1 MRLFSPLAASPITP
15 IRPQREASVP
25 VWRARVP
32 EVARTGQKVRSRS
45 AEFFKPVPNG
55 GVKPLDLR
63 RTRIWIGWI
72 EPLPGLQ
79 RAETDGF
86 RRLSDRAVNG
96 DVLNAVGP
104 RDDDDS

>member
-1 MRLFSPLAASPITP
+1 
-15 IRPQREASVP
+15 
-25 VWRARVP
+25 
-32 EVARTGQKVRSRS
+32 RSRS

-104 RDDDDS
+104 RDDDDSARGNGAECSVHPVLEAINELKSGEEVREEAKPIALGAV